1 MIVEQIQN
9 YCTYE
14 IKLLNMIN
22 KYNTIRLACPQ
33 TLDQHIKQRPQLGTS
48 SLV

>member
-1 MIVEQIQN
+1 MEQIQN